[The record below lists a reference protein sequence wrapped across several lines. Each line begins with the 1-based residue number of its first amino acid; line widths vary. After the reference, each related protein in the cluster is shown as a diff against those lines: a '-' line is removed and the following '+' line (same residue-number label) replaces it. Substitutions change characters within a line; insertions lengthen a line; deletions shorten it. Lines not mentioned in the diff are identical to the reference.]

1 VASEMQHE
9 GPRPPAPSTG
19 PRSPGVTAAAW
30 SLVALVAA
38 GFSVLLVW
46 NLSRGYPGSAY
57 LEAGVIL
64 GAICGLLLAGAVIGV
79 HQAVTQQ
86 APARRTLIIIAVVC
100 LLLMQVALFAAG
112 EHGNS
117 QSPYQWASS
126 MTEPAM
132 ATSQHLAT

>member
-1 VASEMQHE
+1 M
-9 GPRPPAPSTG
+9 
-19 PRSPGVTAAAW
+19 
-30 SLVALVAA
+30 ALVAA

-46 NLSRGYPGSAY
+46 NLSREYPGSAY

-86 APARRTLIIIAVVC
+86 APARRTLIIIAVGC
-100 LLLMQVALFAAG
+100 LLLMQVVLFAAG

>member
-1 VASEMQHE
+1 
-9 GPRPPAPSTG
+9 
-19 PRSPGVTAAAW
+19 
-30 SLVALVAA
+30 VALVAA

>member
-1 VASEMQHE
+1 V
-9 GPRPPAPSTG
+9 
-19 PRSPGVTAAAW
+19 
-30 SLVALVAA
+30 VAA

-46 NLSRGYPGSAY
+46 NLSREYPGSAY

-79 HQAVTQQ
+79 HKAVTQR
-86 APARRTLIIIAVVC
+86 APEGRTLIIIGVMC

-117 QSPYQWASS
+117 QSPYRWDST

-132 ATSQHLAT
+132 GTRHHPAT

>member
-1 VASEMQHE
+1 MASEMQHE
-9 GPRPPAPSTG
+9 GPRSPTPSTG

-46 NLSRGYPGSAY
+46 TLSREYPGSAS
-57 LEAGVIL
+57 LEAGVAL

-100 LLLMQVALFAAG
+100 LLLIQVALFAAA

-117 QSPYQWASS
+117 QSPYRWA
-126 MTEPAM
+126 A
-132 ATSQHLAT
+132 